1 MRVVASR
8 YVKSQSWDSAI
19 NILYEGSLSLLK
31 AGQGGSGGDL
41 GCYLIDVFDKAER
54 GVDAENKGKLLNVL
68 RAFPPD
74 EPTKKKFVDEMMAWS
89 SKFGEYPTGEPEL
102 HHVAGTLY
110 AEGGT
115 SHFLFFSS
123 MHRRIKFIVST
134 DHQPYDAERHLA
146 LGTKD
151 SPEQLAKVE
160 YEWYTQ
166 DEPHSAA
173 LYAARAIFP
182 YLLTGNLRSANK
194 AYLIFT
200 SRLSASN
207 KNLMVQEVS
216 STSSDMRVY
225 PSLPLLNFLGLLLLA
240 IQRGTS
246 DLYKQLAKHYA
257 PYLKEMAAWS
267 DALAQVGEMY
277 FGIRIPRQ
285 GNPLFDMMGSMMGF
299 GAAPKQAA
307 SPRPG
312 TPKAQASKPGTPKKI
327 EEPVPPSVDLD

>member
-1 MRVVASR
+1 M
-8 YVKSQSWDSAI
+8 
-19 NILYEGSLSLLK
+19 L
-31 AGQGGSGGDL
+31 
-41 GCYLIDVFDKAER
+41 
-54 GVDAENKGKLLNVL
+54 
-68 RAFPPD
+68 
-74 EPTKKKFVDEMMAWS
+74 
-89 SKFGEYPTGEPEL
+89 
-102 HHVAGTLY
+102 
-110 AEGGT
+110 
-115 SHFLFFSS
+115 
-123 MHRRIKFIVST
+123 

-216 STSSDMRVY
+216 SSSSDMRVY

-257 PYLKEMAAWS
+257 PYLKEVTAWG
-267 DALAQVGEMY
+267 DALAQIGEMY

-312 TPKAQASKPGTPKKI
+312 TPKAQTPSKSSTPKKV
-327 EEPVPPSVDLD
+327 EGPVPPSVDLD